1 MPATTATTD
10 IEQFRDEVKAR
21 LDKINDP
28 RRAAAFA
35 FRMAL
40 LALPGLDDRGSGGA
54 GDKEFLWFWPTKDRE
69 RHLLAVCRSQQLGF
83 YLSGK
88 DDQIINLFG
97 APAANAANA
106 ANAADAADA
115 YAAAYAAADIESLRA
130 FIRQE
135 LDRLAAAR
143 DAAAYLADP
152 APLPFPEQHRQFLAH
167 LRELPSFGYW
177 ADWFQARIDGE
188 PWELEAMEKSVRLP
202 EEVAAQGPRAVN
214 RYLAEIASGQRR
226 EKIKRVRAIFIGNG
240 DAGKTSLI
248 AALNG
253 QPVTEG
259 GTDMTCG
266 IDISEW
272 QVPGT
277 DLKAHFWDFGG
288 QVIAHATHQFFLRER
303 CVYVLLLNARST
315 DANPNQQAEY
325 WLEFVRAFG
334 NDAPVLL
341 VSNKCDLAPV
351 NVDVHRLR
359 QTYPNLQG
367 PVHGLACTQYTGAF
381 AREFQ
386 IFRDAFVAE
395 LARAGEAAHL
405 YFSPEEF
412 RVIEELRGRA
422 ARAAF
427 LETRD
432 FDGICD
438 EHGIGAGERRQ
449 GLLDLL
455 DKLGEVI
462 HFPALYQAG
471 FRDFLLNP
479 RWLTH
484 GVYQLLYSDLLRNQ
498 HGRLR
503 RSDVRELLTD
513 KSIRDDRG
521 HLLDYPEDKLDFL
534 IQAMAAF
541 DLCYPEP
548 GQKDTWIVPD
558 LLPSDQPEAGIDFP
572 EAGALRF
579 DFRFDTFLPRHVIG
593 MLMVDH
599 YRDIRAGQ
607 AWQHGVRLTSR
618 SFSGAEALV
627 LADYQSRVLKLAV
640 AGQHGENYFYVL
652 YDGIL
657 RILERMP
664 RLQYTK
670 RLHLPPEARIGE
682 DRRGERMGEARRGDG
697 SGRLLPNEEAVVD
710 FEEVLAQRAKGL
722 PEFTCKFGDYDWE
735 RLLRSIPEKVMERG
749 ERERVV
755 LGEAEQV
762 AEGGK
767 AGAARWEKGML
778 AFGGLGGL
786 AALIGGGEIFG
797 WFEKL
802 FPFPESLGIPLV
814 VIGIAIM
821 LGALTIAEREL
832 GKVFALVVLVVL
844 LLAT

>member
-1 MPATTATTD
+1 MNEKPKTTGQPVAID
-10 IEQFRDEVKAR
+10 AFRQEVRAR
-21 LDKINDP
+21 LEEIHDP
-28 RRAAAFA
+28 WRSAAFA
-35 FRMAL
+35 TRMAL
-40 LALPGLDDRGSGGA
+40 AALPVLAGGR
-54 GDKEFLWFWPTKDRE
+54 DFLWFWREEERE
-69 RHLLAVCRSQQLGF
+69 RHLLAVCRAHL
-83 YLSGK
+83 LSFSFSANY
-88 DDQIINLFG
+88 DSIINRLFT
-97 APAANAANA
+97 AAADD
-106 ANAADAADA
+106 AADAADA
-115 YAAAYAAADIESLRA
+115 AAAAVAAADAAYAAYAAADIESLRA

-135 LDRLAAAR
+135 LERLATAR
-143 DAAAYLADP
+143 DAAAYLAGP
-152 APLPFPEQHRQFLAH
+152 APLPFPAQRQQFLAH
-167 LRELPSFGYW
+167 LRELPTFAYW
-177 ADWFQARIDGE
+177 ADWFRARIDGE
-188 PWELEAMEKSVRLP
+188 PWELEAMEKSLKLP
-202 EEVAAQGPRAVN
+202 EEIAAQGPRAVN
-214 RYLAEIASGQRR
+214 RYLMEIASGQRR
-226 EKIKRVRAIFIGNG
+226 QKIKRVRAIFIGNG

-253 QPVTEG
+253 LAVTEG

-503 RSDVRELLTD
+503 RSDVRELLTG

-548 GQKDTWIVPD
+548 GQPDTWIVPD

-579 DFRFDTFLPRHVIG
+579 DFRFDTFLPRHVLG

-640 AGQHGENYFYVL
+640 AGQHVESYFYAL

-670 RLHLPPEARIGE
+670 RLHLPPTARIGE
-682 DRRGERMGEARRGDG
+682 ARRGEAPMGEARRGDG
-697 SGRLLPNEEAVVD
+697 SGRWLPNEEAVVD
-710 FEEVLAQRAKGL
+710 FEEVLAQRAEGL
-722 PEFTCKFGDYDWE
+722 PVFVSKFGRYDWE
-735 RLLRSIPEKVMERG
+735 RLLRSIPKKVMEGG
-749 ERERVV
+749 ERERGRERGV
-755 LGEAEQV
+755 LGEAELV
-762 AEGGK
+762 AEGERAELVAEGRK
-767 AGAARWEKGML
+767 AGWAWWVKLMVTL
-778 AFGGLGGL
+778 SGLGGL
-786 AALIGGGEIFG
+786 AAIIA
-797 WFEKL
+797 L
-802 FPFPESLGIPLV
+802 F
-814 VIGIAIM
+814 M
-821 LGALTIAEREL
+821 
-832 GKVFALVVLVVL
+832 VLF
-844 LLAT
+844 